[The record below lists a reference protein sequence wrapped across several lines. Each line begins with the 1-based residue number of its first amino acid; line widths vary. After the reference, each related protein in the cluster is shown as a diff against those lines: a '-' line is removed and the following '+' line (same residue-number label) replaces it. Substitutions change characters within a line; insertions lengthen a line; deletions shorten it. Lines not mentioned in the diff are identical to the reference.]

1 MFISSLYIIIW
12 MGTESSLQNIFLHN
26 LMFLYSFP
34 ALRVCVEDLVT
45 LKCLIHY
52 VRCFSPLEAFRIC
65 LEYWHS
71 KIDDGTHDLH
81 FFFFIYL
88 FWYLVGPYNSDAHAL
103 SWASLIVGKESACK
117 AGDPCSIPGLGRSL
131 GEGNSYPL
139 QYSGLEN
146 LR

>member
-1 MFISSLYIIIW
+1 

-26 LMFLYSFP
+26 FDISLFVSSFASLCGGLGDVKMSDP
-34 ALRVCVEDLVT
+34 LCKVF
-45 LKCLIHY
+45 
-52 VRCFSPLEAFRIC
+52 FSSEAFRIC
-65 LEYWHS
+65 LEYWLS

-81 FFFFIYL
+81 FFFFFFIYS

-117 AGDPCSIPGLGRSL
+117 AGDPHSIPGLGRSL
-131 GEGNSYPL
+131 GEGNGYPL